1 MCAQISDEVI
11 LSVTKLHL
19 LKKHGQDVCKVLSGE
34 RWLDFRALRTFDIT
48 AATLFGHRNLPL
60 PPVTRAHLK

>member
-19 LKKHGQDVCKVLSGE
+19 LKKHGQDVRKVLSGE
-34 RWLDFRALRTFDIT
+34 VVRLQSAE
-48 AATLFGHRNLPL
+48 NL
-60 PPVTRAHLK
+60 